1 MFAQYDD
8 IMTVEDCMEAL
19 NIGRSK
25 LYELLRN
32 GQIKAWKMK
41 GYRIP
46 KAAVKEFVFAQAKMS
61 MHRRNELD
69 EEE

>member
-1 MFAQYDD
+1 MFSHYDD
-8 IMTVEDCMEAL
+8 IMTVEDAMEAL

-32 GQIKAWKMK
+32 GQIKSFKLK

-46 KAAVKEFVFAQAKMS
+46 KAAVKDFVLTQARICQERYS
-61 MHRRNELD
+61 ELSED
-69 EEE
+69 

>member
-8 IMTVEDCMEAL
+8 IMSAEDTMEAL

-25 LYELLRN
+25 LYELLKTE
-32 GQIKAWKMK
+32 QIKSWKMK

-46 KAAVKEFVFAQAKMS
+46 KAAVKDFVLTQAKMS
-61 MHRRNELD
+61 IEHYRELSED
-69 EEE
+69 